1 MRELTNAH
9 LDAEVVELD
18 TRRKGRIKLVPFNS
32 IKLSNDRRYLVKG
45 LIPHPGL
52 TLIWG
57 PPKSGKS
64 FWTFD
69 LVLRVALGQEYRG
82 RRVHQGPVVYCCF
95 EGQSGIQARAEAFR
109 QRFLPEQA
117 DDVPFLL
124 QPVTMDL
131 VKEHGD
137 LISAV
142 RNFGQNSGG
151 RRARHA
157 QQKPQRLRIQR

>member
-1 MRELTNAH
+1 
-9 LDAEVVELD
+9 
-18 TRRKGRIKLVPFNS
+18 
-32 IKLSNDRRYLVKG
+32 
-45 LIPHPGL
+45 
-52 TLIWG
+52 
-57 PPKSGKS
+57 
-64 FWTFD
+64 
-69 LVLRVALGQEYRG
+69 VLRVALGQEYRG